1 MQGRRVP
8 FAPLGFQRFAGPHQ
22 NLDALSLGLQQ
33 EPAPPADWGVP
44 SADPDM
50 EHFDELMQGIQA
62 YQPPT
67 MMAPSRQSQQVQQR
81 PDLRHILQM
90 QQELPLW
97 FGKDDWATRVWR
109 QPMKPYQG
117 HR

>member
-67 MMAPSRQSQQVQQR
+67 MMAPSLNRYSSDPICGTSCR
-81 PDLRHILQM
+81 CSRSCRYGLAKMIGPPGCGGSR
-90 QQELPLW
+90 
-97 FGKDDWATRVWR
+97 
-109 QPMKPYQG
+109 
-117 HR
+117 